1 MKQNTPDQISSLLDV
16 TDPTALLALFK
27 QDKKTL
33 AEKDSQFLK
42 QTRFKAGKHPS
53 GVEWTDFTCKDTSY
67 GVGDGNTICEG
78 KFARRGLPPF
88 ENELRIPKDKS
99 IELIKFTKTNGDCC
113 MFSYLQEHDLYLI
126 ATRNISILVKDLDEL
141 DKIENKNYT
150 HKNLAKLWFG
160 QLRQLNRATIGQLK
174 RDLSGHTWIGEYL
187 TEDNLI
193 RYSDEKILFHSIVN
207 NSNGVVEADAC
218 KTFERF
224 GFDVVPF
231 ESLGEFILEEELL
244 KAKIDEITNKTLVST
259 ITQTEEGVVF

>member
-1 MKQNTPDQISSLLDV
+1 
-16 TDPTALLALFK
+16 
-27 QDKKTL
+27 
-33 AEKDSQFLK
+33 
-42 QTRFKAGKHPS
+42 
-53 GVEWTDFTCKDTSY
+53 
-67 GVGDGNTICEG
+67 
-78 KFARRGLPPF
+78 
-88 ENELRIPKDKS
+88 
-99 IELIKFTKTNGDCC
+99 
-113 MFSYLQEHDLYLI
+113 
-126 ATRNISILVKDLDEL
+126 LVKDLDEL

-207 NSNGVVEADAC
+207 NSNGVVKADAC